1 MGVLLYRLDRVDRRV
16 NRGSYLFFSHC
27 PNLSHS
33 LKFNSWPSH
42 SNSVTIPVDRVGP
55 DLSTTVGQKKN
66 TIFPLPI
73 FRDCTECPSNYK
85 TNYIDKLYIPQ
96 HRLHCNCDKCPT
108 VNGEH
113 RPYLSESDCI
123 AFITCARAFLKI
135 SQHRRR
141 AFAAYLK
148 VYPGNTLLY

>member
-1 MGVLLYRLDRVDRRV
+1 MGVLLYRLDRVDRPV

-85 TNYIDKLYIPQ
+85 TNYIYRSIGYIVIVTNVLPSMANTVLTY
-96 HRLHCNCDKCPT
+96 RSLTVLH
-108 VNGEH
+108 
-113 RPYLSESDCI
+113 
-123 AFITCARAFLKI
+123 
-135 SQHRRR
+135 
-141 AFAAYLK
+141 
-148 VYPGNTLLY
+148 